1 MPLSNANGPGEV
13 LLEARQV
20 SKQFGGLAALEGV
33 DLKIMK
39 GEILGVIGPNGA
51 GKTTFVN
58 CLSGSDKPTSG
69 VVLFKGVDITKM
81 PSYAIGRLGLAR
93 TFQVVKPLKQLSVQD
108 NVAVGAMFG
117 ARGKERTTAQAR
129 AYAEE
134 ILRTVG
140 LLHRLTN
147 KASELT
153 LPDLKRLELAK
164 ALAMNPDLLLLDE
177 VMAGLN
183 QTEIAKAMDL
193 IREINRSGVTL
204 FVIEHVMKAIMGIS
218 DRVVVLHFGK
228 KIAEGNPQEVID
240 RPEVVEAYLGQRF
253 ARRVQAERKK
263 P

>member
-1 MPLSNANGPGEV
+1 
-13 LLEARQV
+13 
-20 SKQFGGLAALEGV
+20 
-33 DLKIMK
+33 
-39 GEILGVIGPNGA
+39 
-51 GKTTFVN
+51 
-58 CLSGSDKPTSG
+58 
-69 VVLFKGVDITKM
+69 
-81 PSYAIGRLGLAR
+81 
-93 TFQVVKPLKQLSVQD
+93 
-108 NVAVGAMFG
+108 
-117 ARGKERTTAQAR
+117 
-129 AYAEE
+129 
-134 ILRTVG
+134 VG

>member
-20 SKQFGGLAALEGV
+20 SKRFGGLAALEGV

-93 TFQVVKPLKQLSVQD
+93 TFQVVKPLKQLTVQD

-129 AYAEE
+129 AYA
-134 ILRTVG
+134 
-140 LLHRLTN
+140 
-147 KASELT
+147 
-153 LPDLKRLELAK
+153 
-164 ALAMNPDLLLLDE
+164 
-177 VMAGLN
+177 
-183 QTEIAKAMDL
+183 
-193 IREINRSGVTL
+193 
-204 FVIEHVMKAIMGIS
+204 
-218 DRVVVLHFGK
+218 
-228 KIAEGNPQEVID
+228 
-240 RPEVVEAYLGQRF
+240 
-253 ARRVQAERKK
+253 
-263 P
+263 